1 MFCQKCGAQLP
12 ENAEFCPYCGQ
23 KVEKPF
29 QVKQEVV
36 DKKPEPQ
43 KQEQQRKP
51 RYTDE
56 QIEKMRVELADHR
69 RRQSNFS
76 VAGGVLL
83 GVGIALFVIGL
94 IVFISSTYA
103 IARDGQGTHAIG
115 MVFGYLGLVFGALM
129 FPVGIVLLVVS
140 SAVFGKKADNRQRA
154 IKEHEQ
160 GK

>member
-12 ENAEFCPYCGQ
+12 ENAEFFPYCGK

-56 QIEKMRVELADHR
+56 QIDKMRVELADHR

-94 IVFISSTYA
+94 IVCISST
-103 IARDGQGTHAIG
+103 IAVSKDGQGTHAIG
-115 MVFGYLGLVFGALM
+115 
-129 FPVGIVLLVVS
+129 IVLGSLCYGFGIAMIIAGIPLLIVA